1 MAKKITKKKSSHR
14 KVDRKKAI
22 STHKKPRK
30 KVSRKNQ
37 VSKKTQKRNK
47 GKRLSWLSFRKLI
60 LILLIPV
67 LLWTV
72 YLDFQIK
79 FQFEGKRWAL
89 PAQVYGRPM
98 ELFPGKSLSSKDFRK
113 ELEILGYRNAFR
125 VQEPGTFHQSEARYR
140 VFLRG
145 FQFWDGSTSPHILD
159 IHFADDQIEK
169 VRDVSNQ
176 QDVDLIRLEPPRIGG
191 IYPAHHE
198 DRILIKI
205 NDVPEQLLQGLV
217 AVEDHQYY
225 EHFGVNPRAIVRAL
239 WANLRAG
246 ATVQGGSTLTQQLV
260 KNFFLTNKRNL
271 WRKGNEAIMSLLL
284 EWHYDKNE
292 ILEAYLNEIYLGQQ
306 NSRAIH
312 GFGLASR
319 YYFDRNVDN
328 LELHQIATLIAL
340 VRGPSYYDPQRHP
353 KRLKKRRDL
362 VLSLML
368 QRGVIDD
375 DEAIA
380 AKSKGMVLVNGRR
393 SRAYYPAYMDLVRRQ
408 LKRDYRLQDLNSE
421 GLRIFTAFDPLV
433 QYKAEHALSRR
444 SKQLDKQ
451 HGLKGKLQGAV
462 IVTDVTTGEV
472 LSVVGDRH
480 AKFAGFNRALD
491 ALRPIGSLIKPMI
504 YLTALEHPERY
515 TLVSPLDDSVI
526 NIKGPNRDVWTPK
539 NYDGKS
545 HGTVP
550 LFAGL
555 VHSYNQSTVRLG
567 MALGFEPIID
577 VMQRL
582 GAKRNIPPYP
592 SMLLGS
598 ASFTPYEVTEMYQ
611 TIASG
616 GFHSDL
622 RVIREVTDI
631 DSKPIRRFPL
641 DVEEVV
647 DAKYVALLVSAMQE
661 VTKTGTARRLQKTL
675 PAEMQVAGKTG
686 TSNDLRDSWYA
697 GFNGQHLAV
706 VWMGMDS
713 NQSSKLTG
721 SSGALGVWS
730 DLFSNMP
737 ATPLTPVQLDSINYQ
752 WVDRNTGLLS
762 GETCQDSVNLAF
774 INGTE
779 PLEQGACGKVQKVEK
794 SWFKSLFN

>member
-1 MAKKITKKKSSHR
+1 MAKKIAKKKSSDR
-14 KVDRKKAI
+14 KVSRKKAI
-22 STHKKPRK
+22 STHKNSRK
-30 KVSRKNQ
+30 KVSKKSQ
-37 VSKKTQKRNK
+37 VSKKAHKQSK
-47 GKRLSWLSFRKLI
+47 GKLRKRFIFRKLF
-60 LILLIPV
+60 LIFLIPI
-67 LLWTV
+67 LLWTI

-79 FQFEGKRWAL
+79 NQFEGKRWAL

-98 ELFPGKSLSSKDFRK
+98 ELFPGKTLSSRDFRQ
-113 ELEILGYRNAFR
+113 ELEVLGYRNAYR

-145 FQFWDGSTSPHILD
+145 FQFWDGSISPHILD
-159 IHFADDQIEK
+159 IHFADNQIEK

-191 IYPAHHE
+191 IYPTHHE
-198 DRILIKI
+198 DRVLVKI
-205 NDVPEQLLQGLV
+205 EDVPDQLLQGLV

-225 EHFGVNPRAIVRAL
+225 EHFGVNPRAILRAL
-239 WANLRAG
+239 WANVRAG

-292 ILEAYLNEIYLGQQ
+292 IFEAYLNEIYLGQQ

-312 GFGLASR
+312 GFGLASQ
-319 YYFDRNVDN
+319 YYFDRDVDN
-328 LELHQIATLIAL
+328 LELDQIATLIAL

-362 VLSLML
+362 VLNIMF
-368 QRGVIDD
+368 QRGVIDE
-375 DEAIA
+375 DEAMD

-393 SRAYYPAYMDLVRRQ
+393 RQAFYPAYMDLVRRQ
-408 LKRDYRLQDLNSE
+408 LKRDYRLEDLNSE

-433 QYKAEHALSRR
+433 QHKAEQALSRR
-444 SKQLDKQ
+444 SQQLDKQ
-451 HGLKGKLQGAV
+451 YGLNGKLQGAV

-472 LSVVGDRH
+472 LAVVGDRN
-480 AKFAGFNRALD
+480 AKFSGFNRALD
-491 ALRPIGSLIKPMI
+491 AVRPIGSLIKPMI

-526 NIKGPNRDVWTPK
+526 NIKAPNGDVWSPK
-539 NYDGKS
+539 NYNGKS

-550 LFAGL
+550 LFAAL

-598 ASFTPYEVTEMYQ
+598 TSFTPYEVTEMYQ

-631 DSKPIRRFPL
+631 DSKPLRRFPL

-675 PAEMQVAGKTG
+675 PSGMQVAGKTG

-706 VWMGMDS
+706 VWMGMD
-713 NQSSKLTG
+713 NNHTSKLTG

-737 ATPLTPVQLDSINYQ
+737 GISLTPVILDSINYQ
-752 WVDRNTGLLS
+752 WVDRKTGLLS
-762 GETCQDSVNLAF
+762 GETCQDSINLAF
-774 INGTE
+774 INGTQ
-779 PLEQGACGKVQKVEK
+779 PLEQGACGKAQTSEK
-794 SWFKSLFN
+794 SWFKSLFD